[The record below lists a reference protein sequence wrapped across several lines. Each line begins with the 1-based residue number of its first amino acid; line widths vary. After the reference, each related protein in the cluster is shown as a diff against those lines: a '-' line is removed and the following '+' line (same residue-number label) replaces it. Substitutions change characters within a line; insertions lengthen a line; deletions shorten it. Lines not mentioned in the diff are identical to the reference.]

1 MKYLDST
8 GLAHLW
14 SEILNVAGDE
24 VYIGTTAPAADSKYT
39 VWINPNGTPSSLV
52 TLAQVQALGYQTASD
67 VQTYVTGLGYQ
78 TSSQVQSAIATA
90 IGGIE
95 NGTY

>member
-24 VYIGTTAPAADSKYT
+24 VYIGTTAPAANSNYK
-39 VWINPNGTPSSLV
+39 VWVNPEGTPSSLV
-52 TLAQVQALGYQTASD
+52 TLAQIQELGYQTAA
-67 VQTYVTGLGYQ
+67 
-78 TSSQVQSAIATA
+78 QVQSAISTA
-90 IGGIE
+90 LGEVE

>member
-1 MKYLDST
+1 MQYLNDT

-14 SEILNVAGDE
+14 SKILEATGDE
-24 VYIGTTAPAADSKYT
+24 VYIGTSAPAANSNYT
-39 VWINPNGTPSSLV
+39 VWINPTGTPSSLV
-52 TLAQVQALGYQTASD
+52 TLAQIQALGYQTAND

-78 TSSQVQSAIATA
+78 TSAQVQSAISTA
-90 IGGIE
+90 LGEVE

>member
-14 SEILNVAGDE
+14 SEILNVAGEE
-24 VYIGTTAPAADSKYT
+24 VYIGTTAPAANSNYKIW
-39 VWINPNGTPSSLV
+39 VNPSQTPSPLV
-52 TLAQVQALGYQTASD
+52 TLAQIQELGYQTA
-67 VQTYVTGLGYQ
+67 T
-78 TSSQVQSAIATA
+78 QVQSAISTA
-90 IGGIE
+90 LGEVE

>member
-1 MKYLDST
+1 MKYLDNT

-24 VYIGTTAPAADSKYT
+24 IYIGTTAPAADSNYK
-39 VWINPNGTPSSLV
+39 VWVNPNGTSSSLV
-52 TLAQVQALGYQTASD
+52 TLAQIQELGYQTAA
-67 VQTYVTGLGYQ
+67 
-78 TSSQVQSAIATA
+78 QVQSAISTA
-90 IGGIE
+90 LGEVE